1 MLGPLTANDEER
13 AEAAL
18 ISAAAK
24 LASFDGTPPDFV
36 GALFAHAPPEDLL
49 RYDPAQLA
57 ALAQNAWSFLAAR
70 KPGSPK
76 IRFEGPT
83 SAAAA
88 PRRSDSV
95 LEIVNDDMPFLVDSV
110 LGELSDRGLGVRFVV
125 HPIFSVLR
133 DLEGRLRA
141 FHGIQPEP
149 GALRESF
156 IHIHLDPRHDALRRA
171 EIVSSLEN
179 ALADVRVCVAD
190 WPAMLARV
198 GGAIDTLQTSPP
210 PSPPDEIAEA
220 IAFLEWL
227 VKDNF

>member
-24 LASFDGTPPDFV
+24 LASFDGTPADFV
-36 GALFAHAPPEDLL
+36 AALFAHAPPEDLL

-70 KPGSPK
+70 NPGSPK
-76 IRFEGPT
+76 IRFEGAT

-133 DLEGRLRA
+133 DQEGRLRA

-156 IHIHLDPRHDALRRA
+156 IHIHLDPLHDAPRRA

-190 WPAMLARV
+190 WPAMLPRSARCKRARLRRRRTRLPRRSRFSN
-198 GGAIDTLQTSPP
+198 G
-210 PSPPDEIAEA
+210 
-220 IAFLEWL
+220 W
-227 VKDNF
+227 